1 MNVQSHPSDVVA
13 ILCGTNIWRA
23 WGQHVHGALGLSAGS
38 QFLLELYVKKLQNVF
53 SFPYLEI
60 KSPSI
65 YEIKLKLSPNL
76 QTRRALNR
84 QPSQQQSDIKCKCF
98 LRLALALP
106 LCIFSLSH
114 CCFFYLTSD
123 EFKQFSTVT
132 SFGLNLIFN
141 SVDWQPCGF
150 FCSETQNMVGSGP
163 TNMWKST

>member
-1 MNVQSHPSDVVA
+1 M
-13 ILCGTNIWRA
+13 
-23 WGQHVHGALGLSAGS
+23 SAGS

-98 LRLALALP
+98 FEVSISITSVYFLSFTFLFFLPDLR
-106 LCIFSLSH
+106 
-114 CCFFYLTSD
+114 
-123 EFKQFSTVT
+123 
-132 SFGLNLIFN
+132 
-141 SVDWQPCGF
+141 
-150 FCSETQNMVGSGP
+150 
-163 TNMWKST
+163 